1 MKRRT
6 HPLLTTLAASLVAT
20 LAISGAAHAQKGEG
34 PCKQIKEACEKA
46 GFVKGEA
53 KQGKGLWMD
62 CVDPIIQG
70 TTAKKSVLPLPVVDA
85 GVVAACKAKNPKFGE
100 GKVGN

>member
-1 MKRRT
+1 MKILIALLF
-6 HPLLTTLAASLVAT
+6 PLSLLAAQSE
-20 LAISGAAHAQKGEG
+20 HEG

-62 CVDPIIQG
+62 CIDPLMQG
-70 TTAKKSVLPLPVVDA
+70 TTAKKSVLPLPSVDA
-85 GVVAACKAKNPKFGE
+85 SVIAACKQKHPKFGS
-100 GKVGN
+100 GKVAN

>member
-1 MKRRT
+1 MKNLIYLLSVMLLASG
-6 HPLLTTLAASLVAT
+6 PLSRAN
-20 LAISGAAHAQKGEG
+20 EG

-53 KQGKGLWMD
+53 KEGKGLWMD
-62 CVDPIIQG
+62 CIDPVVQG
-70 TTAKKSVLPLPVVDA
+70 TTAKKSVLPLPSIDPSII
-85 GVVAACKAKNPKFGE
+85 AACKKNHPKFGS